1 MLGETGEIGGGG
13 LRGRGE
19 DGREVVHTGSAP
31 PTVPVVNTQT
41 RNLSPS
47 YYRFSV
53 PGKLCCGS
61 GYIKARYTREL
72 SCLIL
77 TFFSSLETH
86 WKATSWLT
94 GKTVA
99 RQEAASP
106 TTAGSVGLPVHLSM
120 EKSRPMIIV
129 TEAGAKDQEGD
140 EAAVE
145 RVQPGLARAEFRTL
159 QSSTVY
165 ITPEHLG
172 AGRVLR
178 HRPHQAAQL
187 AVQLVIRK
195 MIKTSCFKFISPDV
209 CDL

>member
-1 MLGETGEIGGGG
+1 MLWIRIHQG
-13 LRGRGE
+13 
-19 DGREVVHTGSAP
+19 
-31 PTVPVVNTQT
+31 TVYLLV
-41 RNLSPS
+41 
-47 YYRFSV
+47 
-53 PGKLCCGS
+53 
-61 GYIKARYTREL
+61 TREL

-159 QSSTVY
+159 QSSKVY
-165 ITPEHLG
+165 IT
-172 AGRVLR
+172 
-178 HRPHQAAQL
+178 
-187 AVQLVIRK
+187 LVRAESSV
-195 MIKTSCFKFISPDV
+195 T
-209 CDL
+209 DLTRLLNLLSSW